1 MKVVAAIDSF
11 KGSMTSL
18 EVAAAFEKGV
28 KKVYKDAEF
37 IKIPL
42 ADGGEG
48 TVKALIDNLDGKMV
62 NIKVKDPLM
71 RDIDSFYGI
80 SGDGKT
86 AVIEMAAASGLPLL
100 SPDERNPLK
109 ATTFGTGELIKDAL
123 EKGCREFIIGI
134 GGSATNDA
142 GTGMLSALG
151 YIFLDENGNE
161 LEPNGENLINIKSFK
176 DDKVMKEVS
185 EAKFLIACDVDNPF
199 YGTNGAAHV
208 YGKQKGATGDIIKI
222 LDDGMRNFS
231 NVIEKIKKTDIS
243 NISGSGAAG
252 GLGGAFTAFF
262 NSELKPGIDII
273 TEKIELE
280 NKINGSD
287 YVITGEGRID
297 FQSAMG
303 KTPSGVAKLAK
314 KYGIPVI
321 AIGGSVDD
329 EIGNIYDCGITAA
342 FSIIDSPMTLGE
354 AMDTKNAQRLVEKTA
369 EQIFRLNKTEIK
381 KINI

>member
-100 SPDERNPLK
+100 SPDERNPLR

-199 YGTNGAAHV
+199 YGINGAAHV

-369 EQIFRLNKTEIK
+369 EQIFRLIKQNKK
-381 KINI
+381 N

>member
-100 SPDERNPLK
+100 SSNERNPLK

-199 YGTNGAAHV
+199 YGINGAAHV

-280 NKINGSD
+280 NKINSSD

-354 AMDTKNAQRLVEKTA
+354 AMDTKNAQRLEEKTA
-369 EQIFRLNKTEIK
+369 EQIFRLIKQNKK
-381 KINI
+381 N

>member
-1 MKVVAAIDSF
+1 MKVVAAIDAF
-11 KGSMTSL
+11 KGSRTSL

-369 EQIFRLNKTEIK
+369 EQIFRLIKQNKK
-381 KINI
+381 N

>member
-18 EVAAAFEKGV
+18 EVSEAFEKGV
-28 KKVYKDAEF
+28 KKVYKDAGF
-37 IKIPL
+37 LKIPL

-48 TVKALIDNLDGKMV
+48 TVKALIDNLDGEMV
-62 NIKVKDPLM
+62 NIRVKDPLM
-71 RDIDSFYGI
+71 RDVDSFYGI

-100 SPDERNPLK
+100 DSDERDPMK
-109 ATTFGTGELIKDAL
+109 ASTFGTGELIKDAL

-142 GTGMLSALG
+142 GIGMLSALG
-151 YIFLDENGNE
+151 YIFLDENGDE
-161 LEPNGENLINIKSFK
+161 LNPNGENLLKIKSFR

-199 YGTNGAAHV
+199 YGSNGAAYV
-208 YGKQKGATGDIIKI
+208 YGKQKGATEEMIKI
-222 LDDGMRNFS
+222 LDKGMENFS
-231 NVIEKIKKTDIS
+231 NVIRDIKKSDIS
-243 NISGSGAAG
+243 NISGAGAAG
-252 GLGGAFTAFF
+252 GLGGAFMAFF

-280 NKINGSD
+280 KSIIGSD

-297 FQSAMG
+297 FQTAMG

-329 EIGNIYDCGITAA
+329 EIGNI
-342 FSIIDSPMTLGE
+342 
-354 AMDTKNAQRLVEKTA
+354 
-369 EQIFRLNKTEIK
+369 
-381 KINI
+381 